1 MCWNSEFHPISYENL
16 LLMKYSLAM
25 RLRCMLCKCICIHLY
40 LHLKTSCICR
50 INQRLLVSVCVHKLY
65 CGCALHNV
73 QSVITNSGL
82 CTFFSS
88 PTNFPLFTF
97 FSDCRK
103 ITMMISTVADDD
115 DNDDWV
121 DDDDDNDDME
131 VHDLRILCQP
141 LFFWIYCNNI
151 SFEIFRHTGLVLVLF
166 TLGSTVHDWGWPK
179 NGPFWTKNGK
189 TWQACQLLE

>member
-1 MCWNSEFHPISYENL
+1 MLKQCVSPYFLKISF
-16 LLMKYSLAM
+16 LMIYSLA
-25 RLRCMLCKCICIHLY
+25 MLCKCICIHLY

-50 INQRLLVSVCVHKLY
+50 KNQRLLVSVCVHKLY

-103 ITMMISTVADDD
+103 ITMMISTVAGDDIYIMMS
-115 DNDDWV
+115 V
-121 DDDDDNDDME
+121 
-131 VHDLRILCQP
+131 C
-141 LFFWIYCNNI
+141 LFVCLSRKMIT
-151 SFEIFRHTGLVLVLF
+151 SSR
-166 TLGSTVHDWGWPK
+166 K
-179 NGPFWTKNGK
+179 
-189 TWQACQLLE
+189 

>member
-1 MCWNSEFHPISYENL
+1 MCNVQYCILSNL
-16 LLMKYSLAM
+16 NWQLNEIVDLKMKMKNMLKQWVSPYFLKFPFLMKYILAM

-40 LHLKTSCICR
+40 LHLKTTCICR
-50 INQRLLVSVCVHKLY
+50 INQRLCVSVCVHKLY

-115 DNDDWV
+115 DNDD
-121 DDDDDNDDME
+121 
-131 VHDLRILCQP
+131 
-141 LFFWIYCNNI
+141 
-151 SFEIFRHTGLVLVLF
+151 
-166 TLGSTVHDWGWPK
+166 
-179 NGPFWTKNGK
+179 
-189 TWQACQLLE
+189 

>member
-1 MCWNSEFHPISYENL
+1 MLKQCVSPYFLKISF
-16 LLMKYSLAM
+16 LMIYSLA
-25 RLRCMLCKCICIHLY
+25 MLCKCICIHLY

-50 INQRLLVSVCVHKLY
+50 INQRLRVSVCVHKLY

-103 ITMMISTVADDD
+103 ITMMISTVADD
-115 DNDDWV
+115 
-121 DDDDDNDDME
+121 
-131 VHDLRILCQP
+131 
-141 LFFWIYCNNI
+141 IYIMMQCLSVCHEKWSLPPG
-151 SFEIFRHTGLVLVLF
+151 SFLWPPELPITTLYNSGLVLMVL
-166 TLGSTVHDWGWPK
+166 DW
-179 NGPFWTKNGK
+179 FFMV
-189 TWQACQLLE
+189 QFRFL